1 MIFTDTHAHIYVK
14 EFEND
19 FDNCISRN
27 IQSGVKRVFV
37 PNIDETT
44 ISLLKT
50 KCEQYPEICFPMI
63 GLHPCSVTQ
72 NWEAQLKIIYD
83 EFISYKFYGVG
94 EVGIDLYWDKSTFN
108 IQKSTFI
115 EQAKWA
121 IQYNLPVSIHSRE
134 ATEQVIE
141 IIKSEKLK
149 DLRGVFHCF
158 SGNEEQAKTVIEMG
172 FYLGIG
178 GTITYKKS
186 TLPDLIKKIGIDK
199 IVLETDSPY
208 LPPEP
213 YRGKRNETS
222 YITLIAQKLANIT
235 EKSISEV
242 ALITTNN
249 SKNIFG
255 V

>member
-1 MIFTDTHAHIYVK
+1 MIFTDTHAHIYV
-14 EFEND
+14 EEFDSDFEN
-19 FDNCISRN
+19 CINRS
-27 IQSGVKRVFV
+27 IQNDVKRIFV

-44 ISLLKT
+44 INLLKN
-50 KCEQYPEICFPMI
+50 KCELYPEMCFPMI
-63 GLHPCSVTQ
+63 GLHPCSVKQ
-72 NWEAQLKIIYD
+72 NWEAQLKIIFD
-83 EFISYKFYGVG
+83 ELISYKYYGIG
-94 EVGIDLYWDKSTFN
+94 EVGIDLYWDKSTFQ
-108 IQKSTFI
+108 IQKNVFI

-121 IQYNLPVSIHSRE
+121 IKYNLPVSIHTRE

-141 IIKSEKLK
+141 IIKSEKLFE
-149 DLRGVFHCF
+149 LSGVFHCF

-172 FYLGIG
+172 FYIGIG

-222 YITLIAQKLANIT
+222 YISVIAQKIANIS
-235 EKSISEV
+235 EKSINEV